1 MPERATWASKAGFV
15 LASAGAAVGLGA
27 IWKFP
32 WLAGSNG
39 GAVFVIPYVILSL
52 TLGFVFLTAEITLGY
67 MGRGSIVTTMRKLGG
82 SKWVP
87 AGYLGVVTGLLV
99 LSFYSVIGGW
109 TIAYL
114 VGGSSRARRSSVP
127 GSARFQETR
136 FSRLA
141 IRRSSLR
148 SPRGLSRSK

>member
-52 TLGFVFLTAEITLGY
+52 TLALC
-67 MGRGSIVTTMRKLGG
+67 
-82 SKWVP
+82 
-87 AGYLGVVTGLLV
+87 
-99 LSFYSVIGGW
+99 
-109 TIAYL
+109 
-114 VGGSSRARRSSVP
+114 SSR
-127 GSARFQETR
+127 
-136 FSRLA
+136 LK
-141 IRRSSLR
+141 LR
-148 SPRGLSRSK
+148 SVTWGAVPL

>member
-99 LSFYSVIGGW
+99 LSFYSVIGGARCPVRRAFRRPASRGW
-109 TIAYL
+109 LSGAL
-114 VGGSSRARRSSVP
+114 PHAHRGGCRAQSEQ
-127 GSARFQETR
+127 GD
-136 FSRLA
+136 
-141 IRRSSLR
+141 
-148 SPRGLSRSK
+148 

>member
-52 TLGFVFLTAEITLGY
+52 TLC
-67 MGRGSIVTTMRKLGG
+67 
-82 SKWVP
+82 
-87 AGYLGVVTGLLV
+87 
-99 LSFYSVIGGW
+99 
-109 TIAYL
+109 
-114 VGGSSRARRSSVP
+114 SSR
-127 GSARFQETR
+127 
-136 FSRLA
+136 LK
-141 IRRSSLR
+141 LR
-148 SPRGLSRSK
+148 SATWGAVPS

>member
-52 TLGFVFLTAEITLGY
+52 TLGFVFLTAEITLG
-67 MGRGSIVTTMRKLGG
+67 L
-82 SKWVP
+82 
-87 AGYLGVVTGLLV
+87 VTGLLV

-114 VGGSSRARRSSVP
+114 VDAILGRGLVTSQAEL
-127 GSARFQETR
+127 GARFGAL
-136 FSRLA
+136 SGDPLLA
-141 IRRSSLR
+141 VGYQALFLTLTA
-148 SPRGLSRSK
+148 GVVALKVSKSGFPAS